1 MSVVFKDPSD
11 IILLGLSVAG
21 VVMAQ
26 TLLATNNYANKYGYK
41 VSNNREI
48 LSYAAANAA
57 SAVIGGCP
65 LNGSV
70 SRTGI
75 ADQFGCKSQVMSIT
89 ASLTMLLIVLLVRRC
104 LSIFLYQYLQEL
116 LLRH

>member
-1 MSVVFKDPSD
+1 MSVVFKNPSE

-48 LSYAAANAA
+48 LAYATNAA

-75 ADQFGCKSQVMSIT
+75 ADQVWLQIT
-89 ASLTMLLIVLLVRRC
+89 GYVNNSFSGNAL
-104 LSIFLYQYLQEL
+104 
-116 LLRH
+116 

>member
-1 MSVVFKDPSD
+1 MLIRGPGFSLPDMSVVFKDPSD

-48 LSYAAANAA
+48 LSYAA
-57 SAVIGGCP
+57 
-65 LNGSV
+65 
-70 SRTGI
+70 
-75 ADQFGCKSQVMSIT
+75 
-89 ASLTMLLIVLLVRRC
+89 
-104 LSIFLYQYLQEL
+104 LQMRL
-116 LLRH
+116 LL

>member
-1 MSVVFKDPSD
+1 MLIRGCQGFSLPDMSVVFKDPSD

-48 LSYAAANAA
+48 LSYAA
-57 SAVIGGCP
+57 
-65 LNGSV
+65 
-70 SRTGI
+70 
-75 ADQFGCKSQVMSIT
+75 
-89 ASLTMLLIVLLVRRC
+89 
-104 LSIFLYQYLQEL
+104 LQMRL
-116 LLRH
+116 LL